1 MDKGWPPPWDG
12 CIDGPMGG
20 WVSGWV
26 QMGGCVEEEVDG
38 VDQWVDGMGGWVN
51 GCISAWVDVWVGEL
65 VGGWIYECIVHRW
78 LIDL

>member
-1 MDKGWPPPWDG
+1 
-12 CIDGPMGG
+12 
-20 WVSGWV
+20 
-26 QMGGCVEEEVDG
+26 MGGCVEEEVDG